1 MHISTIGKNHVTC
14 CTCCNILIS
23 NQAADAGDGIREL
36 EEQLQSHLNLNGD
49 CRVYYQGLPKVE
61 NLWGIMPECKIEAD
75 NFLPAGTCPKCGSDN
90 INLCYCNGE
99 VFPLR
104 PHRCPECQNRKEH
117 MIHHCQR
124 CNYEWYSPTL
134 DSRKEAQ

>member
-1 MHISTIGKNHVTC
+1 MQITTIGLNHVTC
-14 CTCCNILIS
+14 CSCCDILIS
-23 NQAADAGDGIREL
+23 NQLPDGGDAIREL
-36 EEQLQSHLNLNGD
+36 QVQLQAHLDLD
-49 CRVYYQGLPKVE
+49 SACKVYYQSLPKVKS
-61 NLWGIMPECKIEAD
+61 LWGIMPSATAD
-75 NFLPAGTCPKCGSDN
+75 DDLLPVGTCLKCGSDN

-104 PHRCPECQNRKEH
+104 PHRCPECQNGKEH

-134 DSRKEAQ
+134 DSKKEAQ